1 MARLSPYR
9 RGHFAPV
16 REEVTAFDLPV
27 TGIIPEDLD
36 GRYLRNGPNPLG
48 VEHPRFHYYLGAGM
62 IHGVR
67 ISGAAPSGIAIDGSG
82 RLRCLAR

>member
-36 GRYLRNGPNPLG
+36 G
-48 VEHPRFHYYLGAGM
+48 VTC
-62 IHGVR
+62 VT
-67 ISGAAPSGIAIDGSG
+67 APTRSVSSIRVFTTTSAPG
-82 RLRCLAR
+82 